1 MDLDFNEEQE
11 MLRGSARE
19 FLRNECPIRLVR
31 EAEQS
36 AEGYA
41 PGLWRQMADLG
52 WLGLPL
58 PEAHGGSGG
67 GYLDAIALIEEL
79 GRAVAPVPY
88 LSTVVIG
95 GLTLAEFGSEEQRR
109 QVLPAIAAGEAIV
122 AYAHNE
128 EDAGWTP
135 AAIAATARRD
145 GDGYVLS
152 GLKLFVAEGEIA
164 DYFLVLARTAPQ
176 GGAGGMGMFLVPAK
190 QEGIRTGAMDGFGS
204 DRMAEVEF
212 KDVRLAASA
221 LVGGEGRG
229 WEIAQWALA
238 RGAIAQCTF
247 TVGAMA
253 AAFEMSV
260 EYAKNR
266 VQFGK
271 PIGSFQAIQHHCA
284 NMAVDL
290 DGARLITYQT
300 AWKLDQ
306 GLAGAADVAQA
317 KVWVNQAAQRV
328 SILSHQVHGGIG
340 ATWDYD
346 LHMFTRRIKAADGK
360 YGSADYHRAIVADA
374 LEEDATALLA

>member
-11 MLRGSARE
+11 MVRAAARE
-19 FLRNECPIRLVR
+19 FLKNESPIRVVR
-31 EAEQS
+31 EAEQ
-36 AEGYA
+36 A
-41 PGLWRQMADLG
+41 PGGYSPDLWKKMADLG

-58 PEAHGGSGG
+58 PEAYDGGGG

-88 LSTVVIG
+88 ISTVVLVG
-95 GLTLAEFGSEEQRR
+95 MTLAEFGSEEQKR
-109 QVLPAIAAGEAIV
+109 QVLPAIANGEAIA

-135 AAIAATARRD
+135 AAIAAVARRD

-152 GLKLFVAEGEIA
+152 GTKLFVAEGEIA
-164 DYFLVLARTAPQ
+164 DYLLVLART
-176 GGAGGMGMFLVPAK
+176 GGAGADGLTMFLVPARTA
-190 QEGIRTGAMDGFGS
+190 GIETAPMNSFAR
-204 DRMAEVEF
+204 DRLAEVQLR
-212 KDVRLAASA
+212 DVRLPASA
-221 LVGGEGRG
+221 RVGAEGQG
-229 WEIAQWALA
+229 W
-238 RGAIAQCTF
+238 AIAQATLNRGAVAQCIE

-253 AAFEMSV
+253 SAFEMAV

-290 DGARLITYQT
+290 DGARLITYQA

-306 GLAGAADVAQA
+306 GLATAADVAQT
-317 KVWVNQAAQRV
+317 KIWVNQAAQRV
-328 SILSHQVHGGIG
+328 AILAHQVHGGIG

-346 LHMFTRRIKAADGK
+346 LHMYTRRIKAADAK
-360 YGSADYHRAIVADA
+360 YGTADHHRAIVADG
-374 LEEDATALLA
+374 LEADAAVLLA